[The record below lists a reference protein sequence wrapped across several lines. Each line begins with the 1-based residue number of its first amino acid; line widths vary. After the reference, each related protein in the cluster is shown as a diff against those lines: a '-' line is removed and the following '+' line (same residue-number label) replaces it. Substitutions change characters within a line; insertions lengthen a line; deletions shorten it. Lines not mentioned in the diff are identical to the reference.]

1 MSNFLEQYGKA
12 LFTLVLIA
20 ILIAFAG
27 PLGMKIKN
35 ATTEKVSTT
44 EEIGNDEVY
53 TATTGRPKPPKE
65 VNDYVYA
72 LLYDDGELVISGTE
86 ITPDKN
92 RAIFTCSQGSGNF
105 GKVRIYDN
113 SSKKP
118 SWPKWTYSMKSTS
131 EFAKHVTSVNILNK
145 IQPKSCYAWF
155 YDFRNL
161 TEIKNIE
168 NLYTD
173 QCVSMKNMFSDCKSL
188 INIDLH
194 YFNTSQVT
202 NMFYMFEY
210 CQNLISLDV
219 SGFDTSKVTDMYG
232 MFAGCKSLKSLN
244 LGRWNTSNV
253 TNMQSMFYNC
263 EKLTNLDLSGW
274 DIRNVIMMSN
284 IFQYASSLKVKSV
297 KVSEP
302 TYEKLKSQLSADK
315 FDIVK

>member
-12 LFTLVLIA
+12 LFTLVLVA

-44 EEIGNDEVY
+44 EEIGNDEIY

-105 GKVRIYDN
+105 GKVNIYYN
-113 SSKKP
+113 NRVIL
-118 SWPKWTYSMKSTS
+118 PKWTNDMNNTS
-131 EFAKHVTSVNILNK
+131 LFAKHITSVNILNK
-145 IQPKSCYAWF
+145 IQPRSCYGWF
-155 YDFRNL
+155 KDFENL

-173 QCVSMKNMFSDCKSL
+173 QCVSMKNMFMSCYSL
-188 INIDLH
+188 ANIDLH

-202 NMFYMFEY
+202 NMFRMFES
-210 CQNLISLDV
+210 CKSLTSLNL
-219 SGFDTSKVTDMYG
+219 SGFDTSQVSNMYC
-232 MFAGCKSLKSLN
+232 MFNDCKNLTSLDLS
-244 LGRWNTSNV
+244 GWNISNV
-253 TNMQSMFYNC
+253 TNMSY
-263 EKLTNLDLSGW
+263 
-274 DIRNVIMMSN
+274 
-284 IFQYASSLKVKSV
+284 IFDSCSSLSTKSV
-297 KVSEP
+297 KVSQA
-302 TYEKLKSQLSADK
+302 TYEKLKSQLSADN

>member
-1 MSNFLEQYGKA
+1 MSKFLETYGTA
-12 LFTLVLIA
+12 IFTLVLVA

-118 SWPKWTYSMKSTS
+118 SLPKWTDDMNGRSL
-131 EFAKHVTSVNILNK
+131 FAKHVTSVNIMNQ
-145 IQPKSCYAWF
+145 IQPRSCYAWF
-155 YDFRNL
+155 KDFENL

-173 QCVSMKNMFSDCKSL
+173 QCVSMKSMFYSCYSL
-188 INIDLH
+188 ANIDLH
-194 YFNTSQVT
+194 YFNTSNVT
-202 NMFYMFEY
+202 NMFRMFDS
-210 CQNLISLDV
+210 CKSLTSLNL
-219 SGFDTSKVTDMYG
+219 SGFDTSQVRDMYC
-232 MFAGCKSLKSLN
+232 MFLGCK
-244 LGRWNTSNV
+244 
-253 TNMQSMFYNC
+253 
-263 EKLTNLDLSGW
+263 KLTSLDLSGW
-274 DIRNVIMMSN
+274 NISNVTDMSH
-284 IFQYASSLKVKSV
+284 IFESCFSLSTKSV
-297 KVSEP
+297 KVSQT
-302 TYEKLKSQLSADK
+302 TYEKLKSQLSVNK
-315 FDIVK
+315 FDIIK